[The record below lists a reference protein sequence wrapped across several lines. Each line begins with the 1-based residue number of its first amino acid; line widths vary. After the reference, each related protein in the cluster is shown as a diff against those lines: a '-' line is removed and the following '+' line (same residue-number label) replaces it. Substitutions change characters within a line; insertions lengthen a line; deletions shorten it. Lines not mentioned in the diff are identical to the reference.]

1 MNLLLLEPHELSVD
15 GHVTLR
21 DGRAVHLRTTLRASP
36 GQVAR
41 IGIVDGP
48 KGTGVVTAIDE
59 GEVTLRCAF
68 EPALADVPAV
78 DLLLAVPRPKVLK
91 RLWAQL
97 ASLGVGRI
105 ILTNAARVERPYFDS
120 HVLDAV
126 TYRPLLVE
134 GLQQAQD
141 TRLPLVSIHRRFRVL
156 IEDELDQLTD
166 AHTRLVADP
175 SADRH
180 VRDVPLVPDGRVL
193 LAVGP
198 EGGWSRFELELLA
211 KHRFTTIG
219 MGTRTLRSDTAC
231 IALLTLVHDAR
242 TDVGR
247 HPPGVAPSPA
257 VE

>member
-1 MNLLLLEPHELSVD
+1 MNLLLLELHELSAD

-21 DGRAVHLRTTLRASP
+21 DGRAAHLRTTLHASP
-36 GQVAR
+36 GHRAR
-41 IGIVDGP
+41 VGIVDGP
-48 KGTGVVTAIDE
+48 KGTGVVTAIEDNA
-59 GEVTLRCAF
+59 VSLRCAF
-68 EPALADVPAV
+68 EPATADVPPV

-120 HVLDAV
+120 HVLDAA

-156 IEDELDQLTD
+156 IEDELDALSDTQ
-166 AHTRLVADP
+166 TRLVADP

-180 VRDVPLVPDGRVL
+180 VRDVALVPDGRVL

-211 KHRFTTIG
+211 RHRFTTIG
-219 MGTRTLRSDTAC
+219 MGARTLRSDTAC
-231 IALLTLVHDAR
+231 IALLTLVHDAC
-242 TDVGR
+242 TGVGR
-247 HPPGVAPSPA
+247 GPSGIAPSPA